1 MDAKGIIGLGLVVIV
16 LGGLVFMFI
25 RNRRK

>member
-1 MDAKGIIGLGLVVIV
+1 MDAKGIIGIRLVVIV

>member
-1 MDAKGIIGLGLVVIV
+1 MDAKGIIGIGLVVIV

>member
-1 MDAKGIIGLGLVVIV
+1 MDAKGVIGIGLVVIV